1 MIRKGYLT
9 RNKKQVAKN
18 NIQISI
24 ASKLMLSLGVL
35 ILILALI
42 YIIANFEI
50 ADSVVHLWL
59 PFMIAGLFLVF
70 VSQMIKWKYIRFH
83 R

>member
-42 YIIANFEI
+42 YMIANFEI